1 MGYGYYYY
9 GYYFQYLLFMLP
21 AIILVLWA
29 QGLVKSRYRKYSR
42 VNTTFRVTG
51 REVAERILRA
61 NGINDVG
68 IARINGQMTDN
79 FNPKAKTIFLS
90 EGVYDSTCHTRSSSG
105 FPPGS

>member
-51 REVAERILRA
+51 REVAERILCA

-68 IARINGQMTDN
+68 IAREC
-79 FNPKAKTIFLS
+79 TIPLPLPPWGLQLMRRVTPF
-90 EGVYDSTCHTRSSSG
+90 STQSDT
-105 FPPGS
+105 FP

>member
-68 IARINGQMTDN
+68 IARFRNDGKGENQNGKNVNQRR
-79 FNPKAKTIFLS
+79 
-90 EGVYDSTCHTRSSSG
+90 C
-105 FPPGS
+105 